1 MRRVYLTVLLLLC
14 TALSGCSWLDG
25 EYASVTPHRQHSI
38 GSATEEVRIENYL
51 QLRTALEEMVNSGTE
66 NRVIFV
72 DALTQEQ
79 LDRSLDLVGRYIK
92 TAYPIGAYAVEDV
105 TFDIGTSSGIPA
117 VAVNISYL
125 HSRGELLR
133 IQTVE
138 TMEEVTAL
146 ICEALD
152 HYDTSLVLLVNN
164 YATLDISQF
173 VSDYAE
179 ENPGTVMELPQVL
192 TQMYPN
198 TGSKRLLEI
207 QLTYQTSR
215 DDLRNMHEQ
224 VERIFDSSALYVTQ
238 KAAQSQ
244 KVAQLYTF
252 LMERFD
258 YQIKTSITPAYSL
271 LNHGV
276 GDQKSFAMVF
286 AEMCQRSGI
295 ECITVGGARSGE
307 HRRWNIVLIDG
318 YYYHV
323 DLLSCRD
330 SGGFSLKTDSQM
342 ASYVWDYSAYP
353 ACTGAPPAPPEE
365 TQAPEE
371 TQTPTEIPENPDE

>member
-1 MRRVYLTVLLLLC
+1 MRKLYMAVLLLLC
-14 TALSGCSWLDG
+14 VSLSGCGWLDG
-25 EYASVTPHRQHSI
+25 QYASVTPHRQQSI
-38 GSATEEVRIENYL
+38 STANEEVRIENYL
-51 QLRTALEEMVNSGTE
+51 QLRTALEEMVQSGTE

-72 DALTQEQ
+72 DALTQSQ

-92 TAYPIGAYAVEDV
+92 TAYPLGAYAVEDV
-105 TFDIGTSSGIPA
+105 TFDVGTSSGVPA
-117 VAVNISYL
+117 VAVNITYH

-133 IQTVE
+133 IHTVD
-138 TMEEVTAL
+138 TMEEVMEL
-146 ICEALD
+146 ITEALNQ
-152 HYDTSLVLLVNN
+152 YDTSLVILVNN
-164 YATLDISQF
+164 YLPLDIPQF
-173 VSDYAE
+173 ISDYSK
-179 ENPGTVMELPQVL
+179 ENPGIVMELPQVV

-198 TGSKRLLEI
+198 TSSRRVLEI

-238 KAAQSQ
+238 NAPQSQ

-258 YQIKTSITPAYSL
+258 YQLKTSITPAYSL
-271 LNHGV
+271 LSHGV
-276 GDQKSFAMVF
+276 GDQQSFATVF

-307 HRRWNIVLIDG
+307 HWQWNMVLIDG

-330 SGGFSLKTDSQM
+330 SGGLSLKNDSQM
-342 ASYVWDYSAYP
+342 TSYVWDYSAYP
-353 ACTGAPPAPPEE
+353 ACIGETPTPPEP
-365 TQAPEE
+365 TQP
-371 TQTPTEIPENPDE
+371 PTEMPENPSE